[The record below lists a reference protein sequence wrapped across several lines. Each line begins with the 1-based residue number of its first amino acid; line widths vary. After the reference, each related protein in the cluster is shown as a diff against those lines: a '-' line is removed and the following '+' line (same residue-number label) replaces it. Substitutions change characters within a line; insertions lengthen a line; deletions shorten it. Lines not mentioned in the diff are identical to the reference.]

1 MSVMVALDGA
11 QHSVCQLPDDVTFVT
26 PPPGLGAHVDFH
38 VTALDDQGFMVT
50 LRAAEDPQLRLFAVS
65 PRPFFPD
72 YAPTLSDEQR
82 ESIGVE
88 DLADALVLTVVT
100 RTAQGEFS
108 ANLLAP
114 IVVNLRSGA
123 AVQAVLDED
132 WPLRAP
138 LGSQPSA

>member
-1 MSVMVALDGA
+1 M
-11 QHSVCQLPDDVTFVT
+11 
-26 PPPGLGAHVDFH
+26 
-38 VTALDDQGFMVT
+38 
-50 LRAAEDPQLRLFAVS
+50 
-65 PRPFFPD
+65 
-72 YAPTLSDEQR
+72 SDEQR